1 MYTLEREQIVH
12 ASLAE
17 VWDFL
22 KNPGNLNQITPD
34 DLDFQIISPI
44 PAVMFNGLIIE
55 YRIRIPY
62 FGVHKWVAEIKHI
75 RECRSFV
82 DEQRLGPYS
91 FWYHYHEL
99 KEVEN
104 GVRLIDHVYYDVPW
118 SFAGRIIHV
127 LIIRKTLNRIFDHR
141 REKLAEIFHG

>member
-12 ASLAE
+12 ISLAE
-17 VWDFL
+17 AWDFL
-22 KNPGNLNQITPD
+22 RNPGNLNQITPD
-34 DLDFQIISPI
+34 DLDFQIISPV

-62 FGVHKWVAEIKHI
+62 FGVHKWIAEIKHI
-75 RECRSFV
+75 SEFNSFV

-104 GVRLIDHVYYDVPW
+104 GVRLIDQEYYEVPC
-118 SFAGRIIHV
+118 SFAGRLIHF
-127 LIIRKTLNRIFDHR
+127 LII
-141 REKLAEIFHG
+141 